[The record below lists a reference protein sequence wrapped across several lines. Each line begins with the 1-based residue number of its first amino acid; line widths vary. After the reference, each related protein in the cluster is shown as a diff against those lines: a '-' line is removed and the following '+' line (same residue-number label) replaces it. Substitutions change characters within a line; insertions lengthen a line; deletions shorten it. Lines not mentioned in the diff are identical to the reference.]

1 MISFFYYF
9 LPIPLKLGC
18 VVAIIRL
25 EIGSR
30 IRKQNNQWNRIPM
43 KLDATDRRILA
54 ALQRDGRFLQNIE
67 LGAVDVLKRGREG
80 RGANLQN

>member
-1 MISFFYYF
+1 
-9 LPIPLKLGC
+9 
-18 VVAIIRL
+18 
-25 EIGSR
+25 
-30 IRKQNNQWNRIPM
+30 M